1 MNVRSWHRALQKA
14 AIGLV
19 HDPRGAIAIE
29 YGLLAAL
36 IAVVIL
42 GSVKALGVNL
52 FSLPLGSIVAAL
64 S

>member
-1 MNVRSWHRALQKA
+1 MRSWERAFRNA
-14 AIGLV
+14 AVGMV
-19 HDPRGAIAIE
+19 HDPRGTIAIE

-42 GSVKALGVNL
+42 GSIKALGVNL
-52 FSLPLGSIVAAL
+52 FSLPLGTIAAAL